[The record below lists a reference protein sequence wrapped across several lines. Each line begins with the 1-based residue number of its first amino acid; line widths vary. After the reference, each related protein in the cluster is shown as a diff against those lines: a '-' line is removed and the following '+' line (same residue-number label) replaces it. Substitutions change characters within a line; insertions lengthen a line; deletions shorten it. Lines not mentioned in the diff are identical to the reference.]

1 MRQRGQTRFK
11 MILGG
16 IHAENLT
23 CSLVFYDGLFRGRL
37 PPAVIDRSVGLEV
50 SFHQEIESL
59 RLGQGEEF
67 HGEGILAV
75 TKALLQSGV
84 SYVGGYQG
92 APVSH
97 LLDVMV
103 QAKPLMQELG
113 VHVEACAN
121 EASAAAMLG
130 ASIHYPLRGAVTWK
144 SIVGTNVASDALS
157 NLASPGVVGGALIV
171 VGEDYGEGASVIQ
184 ERTHAYALKSTLCLL
199 DPRPELQKMV
209 EMVEHG
215 FALSEAS
222 NMPAILELR
231 IRACHVR
238 GRFIC
243 KDNQAPRISTRQ
255 GMDRPA
261 PFDYMRLAHPPVTFR
276 HEKRKLEER
285 LPAARAYIEQHQ
297 LNEHMPGRQHHD
309 LGLIVQGGL
318 YNTLMRSLQL
328 QGLADALGQTDIP
341 ILVLNVTYPLVPS
354 QVVDF
359 CRDKRAVLVVE
370 EGQPEYI
377 EQDIATQLRRH
388 GIATPLHGKDML
400 PGAGEYHVEA
410 IISGLQPFLSR
421 YLPPHASTAKQWLDG
436 LQQRR
441 AAVAQTLGQALPA
454 RPPSFCI
461 GCPERP
467 VFSALQLVQQEIGPL
482 HIAAD
487 IGCHALGTFEPF
499 STGHSILGYGMSL
512 ASRAGVSPM
521 MASRTLAIMGD
532 GGFWHNGLLT
542 GVQSALFNGDDAVL
556 LIFKN
561 GYTSATGT
569 QDIISTPQED
579 AKLAAT
585 DKRTS
590 LSHTNMTIEST
601 LTGLGVQW
609 LKTVHT
615 YDVAN
620 VQAVLREAFSTDFN
634 GLKVIVAEGEC
645 QLERQR
651 RIKPWVQ
658 SLLKKGQRV
667 VRVKYGVDE
676 DVCNGDHACIR
687 LSGCPTLTLKDNPDP
702 LKVDPVATVIDGCVG
717 CGLCGENAHAA
728 TLCPSFYRAE
738 LITHPGGW
746 ERLWAGLQSRLV
758 RALQIA

>member
-1 MRQRGQTRFK
+1 
-11 MILGG
+11 
-16 IHAENLT
+16 
-23 CSLVFYDGLFRGRL
+23 
-37 PPAVIDRSVGLEV
+37 LEV
-50 SFHQEIESL
+50 SFVEEIKSL
-59 RLGQGEEF
+59 RLKDGERF

-84 SYVGGYQG
+84 AYVGGYQG

-113 VHVEACAN
+113 VHVEACSN

-199 DPRPELQKMV
+199 DPRPDLTRMV
-209 EMVEHG
+209 DMVEHG

-222 NMPAILELR
+222 NMPCILELR

-238 GRFIC
+238 GSFVAKTNR
-243 KDNQAPRISTRQ
+243 APVVSTRHF
-255 GMDRPA
+255 MAEPA
-261 PFDYMRLAHPPVTFR
+261 KFDYMRLAHPPVTFKQ
-276 HEKRKLEER
+276 EKRKLEER
-285 LPAARAYIEQHQ
+285 IPAAREYIVTHG
-297 LNEHMPGRQHHD
+297 LNELMPGNQHAD

-318 YNTLMRSLQL
+318 YNSLLRSLQL
-328 QGLADALGQTDIP
+328 LGLANAFGECDIP
-341 ILVLNVTYPLVPS
+341 MLVLNVTYPLVPD
-354 QVVDF
+354 QIIDF
-359 CRDKRAVLVVE
+359 CQGKRAVLVVE

-377 EQDIATQLRRH
+377 EQDIATQLRRR
-388 GIATPLHGKDML
+388 GINTPLHGKDLL
-400 PGAGEYHVEA
+400 PGAGEYNVEA
-410 IISGLQPFLSR
+410 ITSGLSPFIAQYVS
-421 YLPPHASTAKQWLDG
+421 ADNAKAAQQWSKD

-441 AAVAQTLGQALPA
+441 ADVANALGQALPA
-454 RPPSFCI
+454 RPPGFCI

-467 VFSALQLVQQEIGPL
+467 VFSALKLVQQEIGDL

-521 MASRTLAIMGD
+521 MQRRTLAIMGD

-569 QDIISTPQED
+569 QDIISTPMEAEKQ
-579 AKLAAT
+579 AAS
-585 DKRTS
+585 DKHTS

-601 LTGLGVQW
+601 LQGLGVQW

-615 YDVAN
+615 YEVAN
-620 VQAVLREAFSTDFN
+620 VKALLKEAFTSEFN
-634 GLKVIVAEGEC
+634 GLKVIIAEGEC

-651 RIKPWVQ
+651 RIKPWIQ
-658 SLLKKGQRV
+658 SLLKKGKRV

-738 LITHPGGW
+738 IIQHPGLF
-746 ERLWAGLQSRLV
+746 ESLWAALQTRLV
-758 RALQIA
+758 RAMQTA

>member
-1 MRQRGQTRFK
+1 M
-11 MILGG
+11 
-16 IHAENLT
+16 
-23 CSLVFYDGLFRGRL
+23 
-37 PPAVIDRSVGLEV
+37 EV
-50 SFHQEIESL
+50 SFVEEIKSL
-59 RLGQGEEF
+59 RLGDGERF

-84 SYVGGYQG
+84 AYVGGYQG

-113 VHVEACAN
+113 VHVEACSN

-199 DPRPELQKMV
+199 DPRPDLTRMV
-209 EMVEHG
+209 DMVEHG

-222 NMPAILELR
+222 NMPCMLELR

-238 GRFIC
+238 GSFVA
-243 KDNQAPRISTRQ
+243 KTNQAPVVSTRHL
-255 GMDRPA
+255 MAEPA
-261 PFDYMRLAHPPVTFR
+261 KFDYMRLAHPPVTFKQ
-276 HEKRKLEER
+276 EKRKLEER
-285 LPAARAYIEQHQ
+285 IPAAREYIIQHG
-297 LNEHMPGRQHHD
+297 LNEFMPGKKHAD

-318 YNTLMRSLQL
+318 YNSLLRSLQL
-328 QGLADALGQTDIP
+328 LGLANAFGECDIP
-341 ILVLNVTYPLVPS
+341 MLVLNVTYPLVPD
-354 QVVDF
+354 QIIEF
-359 CRDKRAVLVVE
+359 CQGKRAVLVVE

-377 EQDIATQLRRH
+377 EQDIATQLRRR
-388 GIATPLHGKDML
+388 GIPTPLHGKDML
-400 PGAGEYHVEA
+400 PGAGEYNVEA
-410 IISGLQPFLSR
+410 ITSGLSPFIAKYLS
-421 YLPPHASTAKQWLDG
+421 ADTAKAAQQWSND

-441 AAVAQTLGQALPA
+441 ADVARALGQALPA

-467 VFSALQLVQQEIGPL
+467 VFSALKLVQQEIGDL

-521 MASRTLAIMGD
+521 MQRRTLAIMGD

-569 QDIISTPQED
+569 QDIISTPMD
-579 AKLAAT
+579 AEKQAAS
-585 DKRTS
+585 DKHSS

-601 LTGLGVQW
+601 LQGLGVQW

-615 YDVAN
+615 YEVAH
-620 VQAVLREAFSTDFN
+620 VKALLKEAFTSEFN
-634 GLKVIVAEGEC
+634 GLKVIIAEGEC

-651 RIKPWVQ
+651 RIKPWIQ
-658 SLLKKGQRV
+658 ALLKKGKRV

-738 LITHPGGW
+738 IIQNPGLF
-746 ERLWAGLQSRLV
+746 ESLWAGIQTRLV
-758 RALQIA
+758 RAMQTA